1 MPDLDL
7 VTAGGTLRV
16 STLLHGA
23 RPVLLNLGHPGRLD
37 ITPWA
42 DRVQLISVEYVGP
55 WRTELGLADATN
67 HLVRTADCSIV
78 HGCSRDRDDRD
89 LARTSLQGSFGST
102 SRNALLAVRLPLDR
116 QKLTSAPSHGLKR
129 RLISH
134 RYRSGKIPGS

>member
-89 LARTSLQGSFGST
+89 LARTSLQGSFGSILRVLPAWLHGR
-102 SRNALLAVRLPLDR
+102 SPSDSCRNYPRVA
-116 QKLTSAPSHGLKR
+116 THPSCQNPKVKPVLGL
-129 RLISH
+129 
-134 RYRSGKIPGS
+134 